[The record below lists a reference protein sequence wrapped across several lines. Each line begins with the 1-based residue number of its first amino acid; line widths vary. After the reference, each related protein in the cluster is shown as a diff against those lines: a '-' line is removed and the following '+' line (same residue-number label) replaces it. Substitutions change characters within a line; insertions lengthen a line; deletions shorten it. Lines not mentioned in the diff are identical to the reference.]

1 MTAGKRVFFVEDNK
15 LEQQVFLQYMK
26 FHKIPYEFSVAGS
39 VAEAKEI
46 LSRER
51 FDVAITD
58 YFLGDGIA
66 LDLFESLSA
75 SSTPVIVITGA
86 GDEETAIKAMKAGA
100 SDYFTKSSDKNH
112 LKLLPLTL
120 ENVIKK
126 KENENTIKIL
136 SRALISIN
144 DAVFIT
150 DLNDNIIYVNN
161 AFTKIYGFKFQE
173 VAGKSSAVIWKSEEY
188 TAYKNLLSSES
199 HNQRFEGEFMNCRS
213 DGTTF
218 PISLSVSHIKDNFT
232 GKITAYVCIARDIT
246 ENKKIREELKKYSE
260 ELKRYSKGLEVK
272 VDEQGRKLEE
282 AKRFAAIGETA
293 TMVGHDLRNPLQV
306 LVNTIFLAKM
316 KLSPKFLEKNKNSV
330 SETTMHTL
338 TVFQEQVDYMNKIV
352 SDLQDI
358 ARNIVVDWREVQF
371 KPYIEEIMTSIAHPY
386 DIKLHL
392 KLNPS
397 LPVVKFDNGLM
408 KRVLTNLLTN
418 AVQAM
423 EKISGD
429 VFLTA
434 DIEGRDFVVRITDEG
449 TGIPDNVQA
458 KLFQPLVTSKAKGMG
473 MGLSVCKRIV
483 EAHQGTLNL
492 ENNRK
497 KGATAIIKLPL
508 K

>member
-1 MTAGKRVFFVEDNK
+1 MVAGKRVLFVEDNK

-26 FHKIPYEFSVAGS
+26 FHKLPYEFSVAGS
-39 VAEAKEI
+39 VAEAKDI

-66 LDLFESLSA
+66 LDLFETLN
-75 SSTPVIVITGA
+75 STPVIVITGA

-100 SDYFTKSSDKNH
+100 YDYFVKSSNKNH

-120 ENVIKK
+120 DNAIKQK
-126 KENENTIKIL
+126 DNENKIKIL
-136 SRALISIN
+136 SNALMSIN

-150 DLNDNIIYVNN
+150 SLNDSIIYVNN
-161 AFTKIYGFKFQE
+161 SFTKIYGFEFAE
-173 VAGKSSAVIWKSEEY
+173 VMGKSSGIIWKDEEY
-188 TAYKNLLSSES
+188 TAYKNLLNSEK
-199 HNQRFEGEFMNCRS
+199 HNKKFEGEFTNCKK

-218 PISLSVSHIKDNFT
+218 PISLSVSHIKDSFSNQ
-232 GKITAYVCIARDIT
+232 IVAYVCIARDIT
-246 ENKKIREELKKYSE
+246 ETKKIQEELKKYSE
-260 ELKRYSKGLEVK
+260 ELKKYSQGLEVV
-272 VDEQGRKLEE
+272 VDEQSKKLEE
-282 AKRFAAIGETA
+282 AKRFSAIGETA

-316 KLSPKFLEKNKNSV
+316 KIAPKFIEKNKNSV
-330 SETTMHTL
+330 VETVNHTL

-358 ARNIVVDWREVQF
+358 ARNIVVDWRDVHF

-392 KLNPS
+392 KLNPN
-397 LPVVKFDNGLM
+397 LPIIKFDQGLM
-408 KRVLTNLLTN
+408 KRVFTNLLTN

-423 EKISGD
+423 EKMSGD
-429 VFLTA
+429 IVLSA
-434 DIEGRDFVVRITDEG
+434 DIEGSSFVVRISDEG
-449 TGIPDNVQA
+449 TGIPDNVQP

-483 EAHQGTLNL
+483 EAHTGELKL
-492 ENNRK
+492 ENNRN

>member
-1 MTAGKRVFFVEDNK
+1 MTAGKKVLFVEDNK

-26 FHKIPYEFSVAGS
+26 FHKLPYEFSVAGS
-39 VAEAKEI
+39 VAEAKDI
-46 LSRER
+46 LSKER

-66 LDLFESLSA
+66 LDLFEALA
-75 SSTPVIVITGA
+75 ATPIIVITGA

-100 SDYFTKSSDKNH
+100 YDYFVKSSNKNH
-112 LKLLPLTL
+112 LKLLPVTL
-120 ENVIKK
+120 ENAISK
-126 KENENTIKIL
+126 KENEGKIKIL
-136 SRALISIN
+136 SNALMSIN

-150 DLNDNIIYVNN
+150 NLNDQIMYVNN
-161 AFTKIYGFKFQE
+161 SFTKIYGYSFAE
-173 VAGKSSAVIWKSEEY
+173 VMGKGSGMIWKDDEY
-188 TAYKNLLSSES
+188 TAYKNLLHSEK
-199 HNQRFEGEFMNCRS
+199 HNKKFEGEFTNCRK

-218 PISLSVSHIKDNFT
+218 PISLSVSHIVDNFSN
-232 GKITAYVCIARDIT
+232 KIIAYVCIARDIT

-260 ELKRYSKGLEVK
+260 ELKKYSQGLEVK

-330 SETTMHTL
+330 AETTTHTL
-338 TVFQEQVDYMNKIV
+338 QVFQEQVDYMNKIV

-358 ARNIVVDWREVQF
+358 ARNIVVDWRDVNF
-371 KPYIEEIMTSIAHPY
+371 KPYIEEIMTSISHPY

-392 KLNPS
+392 QLSSNLSVIKL
-397 LPVVKFDNGLM
+397 DQGLM

-429 VFLTA
+429 IMLSA
-434 DIEGRDFVVRITDEG
+434 DIDGRNFVVKITDEG

-483 EAHQGTLNL
+483 EAHGGQLTL

-497 KGATAIIKLPL
+497 KGAIAIIKIPL

>member
-1 MTAGKRVFFVEDNK
+1 LSAGRKVLFVEDNK

-26 FHKIPYEFSVAGS
+26 FHKLPYEFSVAGS

-46 LSRER
+46 LSKER

-66 LDLFESLSA
+66 LDLFEALS
-75 SSTPVIVITGA
+75 SIPVIVITGA

-100 SDYFTKSSDKNH
+100 YDYFVKSSNKNH

-120 ENVIKK
+120 ENALKQ
-126 KENENTIKIL
+126 KENEGKIKIL
-136 SRALISIN
+136 SRALMSIN

-150 DLNDNIIYVNN
+150 DLRDNLIYVNN
-161 AFTKIYGFKFQE
+161 SFTKIYGYGFAE
-173 VAGKSSAVIWKSEEY
+173 AIGKNSQFIWRDDEY
-188 TAYKNLLSSES
+188 QAYKNLLNSEK
-199 HNQRFEGEFMNCRS
+199 HNQKFEGEFTNCRK

-218 PISLSVSHIKDNFT
+218 PISLSVSHIKDNYT
-232 GKITAYVCIARDIT
+232 DKIIAYVCIARDIT
-246 ENKKIREELKKYSE
+246 ENKKIQEELKRYSEELKKYSQ
-260 ELKRYSKGLEVK
+260 GLEIK
-272 VDEQGRKLEE
+272 VDEQSKKLEE

-316 KLSPKFLEKNKNSV
+316 KLSPDFLAKNKNSV
-330 SETTMHTL
+330 SDTTLHTL
-338 TVFQEQVDYMNKIV
+338 KVFQEQVDYMNKIV

-358 ARNIVVDWREVQF
+358 ARNIVVEFRDVNF
-371 KPYIEEIMTSIAHPY
+371 KPYIEEIMTSITHPY

-392 KLNPS
+392 KLNPN
-397 LPVVKFDNGLM
+397 LPVLRFDQGLM
-408 KRVLTNLLTN
+408 KRVLTNLLNN

-429 VFLTA
+429 IVLSA
-434 DIEGRDFVVRITDEG
+434 DLEGSNFVVRISDEG
-449 TGIPDNVQA
+449 TGIPENVQA

-483 EAHQGTLNL
+483 EAHRGTLGL